1 MERYNEKSWKFGV
14 CSASYRFV
22 PAVYLSLSYFCP
34 QHNANNNYLQIFER
48 FQISLNQFLSEHYT
62 YDYEQNRACG
72 CSFSVNLNDL
82 QSRLWH
88 KVIYYY
94 TRIGYLPRVN
104 LNQTRDGQKEN
115 FCENGMCLN
124 MQGLF
129 YLVQVFSH
137 YLVFCIEK
145 RNDWMSFRLA
155 W

>member
-1 MERYNEKSWKFGV
+1 METHSEKKSLKFGV
-14 CSASYRFV
+14 GLVLPFFILT
-22 PAVYLSLSYFCP
+22 LSFYNTKS
-34 QHNANNNYLQIFER
+34 NNNNLQIFER

-104 LNQTRDGQKEN
+104 FNQICDGQKEN
-115 FCENGMCLN
+115 FCENGICLN
-124 MQGLF
+124 IQGLF

-137 YLVFCIEK
+137 YLLFCIQK
-145 RNDWMSFRLA
+145 RNDWVSYRLA